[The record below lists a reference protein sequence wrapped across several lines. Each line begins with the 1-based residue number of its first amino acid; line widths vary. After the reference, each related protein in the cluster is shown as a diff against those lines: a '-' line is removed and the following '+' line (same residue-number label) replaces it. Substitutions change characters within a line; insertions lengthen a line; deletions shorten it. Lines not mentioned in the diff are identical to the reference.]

1 MGVVGCGSAPWIG
14 HLPWYR
20 VNTRAE
26 LVAVADIGELR
37 ARVAGDYSHA
47 ETHYTG
53 YERPL
58 KREGVDAVSVCA
70 HLHAEQVVAALEHS
84 KHVLAERPMARD
96 LVECN
101 GMIRAAGKTAE
112 RSWRAS

>member
-1 MGVVGCGSAPWIG
+1 MRQRTWIG

-26 LVAVADIGELR
+26 LMAVADIGELR

-53 YERPL
+53 YERLL

-70 HLHAEQVVAALEHS
+70 LTSMLS
-84 KHVLAERPMARD
+84 
-96 LVECN
+96 
-101 GMIRAAGKTAE
+101 
-112 RSWRAS
+112 RSWPRSSTPSTS